1 MAINKKI
8 AKEILEELGLDK
20 TVSEVVLTVL
30 TLKEKDFDTE
40 FESRI
45 QVAEKELER
54 AKEKY
59 KEKRE
64 KTLNDSLVKVISQ
77 TLKDLKIEIPS
88 EEKREKIEEVKN
100 ESLKTEEVEKVETP
114 ISQNVNFENRG
125 FNPYNQNRN

>member
-88 EEKREKIEEVKN
+88 EAKN
-100 ESLKTEEVEKVETP
+100 EKTEEVENEILKTEEVETP

-125 FNPYNQNRN
+125 FNQYNQNRN

>member
-30 TLKEKDFDTE
+30 TLKEKDFDAE

-88 EEKREKIEEVKN
+88 EAKNEKTEEVEN
-100 ESLKTEEVEKVETP
+100 EILKTEEVETS

-125 FNPYNQNRN
+125 FNQYNQNRN